1 MDVHNRV
8 CSKLSDKDIAKL
20 KSAIRSFRWGDEA
33 IPRPLHVFLFNEEYC
48 SPKTLNKYIESHEL
62 DPNAELLL
70 FEKYKITK
78 PEIITGYISRW
89 YPSTSL
95 QITILESD
103 IAEFISALCKKINNS
118 RLSDEA
124 EIRLIEMNNP
134 ELLNQVLSSTRK
146 LYSER
151 AINAL
156 LSTMDFEM
164 INVFASFH
172 YRVALSSEHELRFL
186 NSGKDVLFNLALKWG
201 KNKIQDAN
209 FIKFLE
215 NNNTE
220 ILNKYLANQLCV
232 KQDTILVKSRNQEM
246 IMKYLDKFPLSKEAQ
261 IELVKLD
268 DKETLRYHFD
278 KYGISRETM
287 AYYAHMRMFKDYIG
301 VE

>member
-1 MDVHNRV
+1 
-8 CSKLSDKDIAKL
+8 
-20 KSAIRSFRWGDEA
+20 
-33 IPRPLHVFLFNEEYC
+33 
-48 SPKTLNKYIESHEL
+48 
-62 DPNAELLL
+62 
-70 FEKYKITK
+70 
-78 PEIITGYISRW
+78 
-89 YPSTSL
+89 
-95 QITILESD
+95 
-103 IAEFISALCKKINNS
+103 
-118 RLSDEA
+118 
-124 EIRLIEMNNP
+124 
-134 ELLNQVLSSTRK
+134 
-146 LYSER
+146 
-151 AINAL
+151 
-156 LSTMDFEM
+156 M

-186 NSGKDVLFNLALKWG
+186 NSGKDVLFNLVLKWG

-220 ILNKYLANQLCV
+220 ILNKYLVNQLCV

-246 IMKYLDKFPLSKEAQ
+246 IMKYLEKFPLSKDAQ

-268 DKETLRYHFD
+268 DRETLRYHFD